1 LRITYYSADMVAALA
16 TVVGGESD
24 GRRCDGGGGAAG
36 EVFSLVVVVL

>member
-24 GRRCDGGGGAAG
+24 GRRCDGGGG
-36 EVFSLVVVVL
+36 VNVVVVLGNAFE